1 MPISFE
7 VGAEV
12 AGIARRTAGFVREVV
27 LPEERACGGS
37 LHGAPEPL
45 RRRLQEAARTA
56 GVFAPHAAPQWG
68 GLGLDLRGQAVVFEE
83 AGYSLL
89 GPLALN
95 CAAPDEGNMHLLA
108 EVATPEQQERYLRPL
123 AAGAVRSCF
132 AMTEPAPG
140 AGSDP
145 RALATTATRIPGGW
159 RLDGRKWFISGAD
172 GAGFTICMARTSG
185 SPGDPGGATMFLI
198 DAGTP
203 GMSLVRN
210 LETLDEGLFGGHS
223 ELTFD
228 GCEIPDNQVLGEVDE
243 GFRYAQVRLGPARLT
258 HCMRWLG
265 AARRAR
271 DIALD
276 RAATRTAFGK
286 PLAELGMVQQ
296 LLADSEIDI
305 EASRALLWRACWE
318 LDQGRPGA
326 QLTSIAKT
334 FVSEAVNRV
343 VDRSVQ
349 VCGALGIS
357 ADLPLSRL
365 LREVRPF
372 RIYDGPS
379 ETHRWAIARRAVR
392 ASSPNTARDDADK
405 RNAAHDSADQR
416 DAARDGAASSA
427 VDANRAAA
435 P

>member
-1 MPISFE
+1 MAISFD
-7 VGAEV
+7 VSTEV
-12 AGIARRTAGFVREVV
+12 AGLARRTTAFVRDVV
-27 LPEERACGGS
+27 IPEERGCGGS
-37 LHGAPEPL
+37 VHDAPEPL
-45 RRRLQEAARTA
+45 RLRLQRAARDA
-56 GVFAPHAAPQWG
+56 GLSAPHAARRWG

-95 CAAPDEGNMHLLA
+95 CAAPDEGNMHLLEA
-108 EVATPEQQERYLRPL
+108 VATPEQQERYLRPL
-123 AAGAVRSCF
+123 AAGDTRSCF

-145 RALATTATRIPGGW
+145 RALATTATRVPGGW
-159 RLDGRKWFISGAD
+159 RIDGRKWFISGAD
-172 GAGFTICMARTSG
+172 GAAFLICMARTSG
-185 SPGDPGGATMFLI
+185 APGDAGGATMFLV

-203 GMSLVRN
+203 GLKLVRN

-223 ELTFD
+223 ELAFD
-228 GCEIPDNQVLGEVDE
+228 GCEVADDQVLGEVDQ
-243 GFRYAQVRLGPARLT
+243 GFGYAQVRLGPARLT

-276 RAATRTAFGK
+276 RAAHRSAFGR

-305 EASRALLWRACWE
+305 EASRSLLWRACWE

-326 QLTSIAKT
+326 QHTSIAKT

-343 VDRSVQ
+343 VDRAVQ
-349 VCGALGIS
+349 VCGALGVS

-392 ASSPNTARDDADK
+392 ASQER
-405 RNAAHDSADQR
+405 SA
-416 DAARDGAASSA
+416 S
-427 VDANRAAA
+427 
-435 P
+435 

>member
-1 MPISFE
+1 MQPPTT
-7 VGAEV
+7 GRAEV
-12 AGIARRTAGFVREVV
+12 LRQRLASFMDRHIYPAEAVYARQLDEAPTRWSVPSVMEELKAKAREEGLWNLFLPRREFPDALTNVEYAPLCEIMGRSPIAAEAFN
-27 LPEERACGGS
+27 CS
-37 LHGAPEPL
+37 APDTGNME
-45 RRRLQEAARTA
+45 T
-56 GVFAPHAAPQWG
+56 
-68 GLGLDLRGQAVVFEE
+68 
-83 AGYSLL
+83 
-89 GPLALN
+89 LALY
-95 CAAPDEGNMHLLA
+95 GTA
-108 EVATPEQQERYLRPL
+108 EQKEAWLKPL
-123 AAGAVRSCF
+123 MAGEIRSCF

-145 RALATTATRIPGGW
+145 RALATTATRVPGGW
-159 RLDGRKWFISGAD
+159 RIDGRKWFISGAD
-172 GAGFTICMARTSG
+172 GAGFAICMARTSG
-185 SPGDPGGATMFLI
+185 SPGDPGGATMFLV

-203 GMSLVRN
+203 GMKLVRN

-223 ELTFD
+223 ELVFD
-228 GCEIPDNQVLGEVDE
+228 GCFVADGQVLGEVDE

-271 DIALD
+271 DLALE
-276 RAATRTAFGK
+276 RAATRSAFGR

-296 LLADSEIDI
+296 LLADNEIDI

-326 QLTSIAKT
+326 QHTSITKT

-343 VDRSVQ
+343 VDRAVQ

-392 ASSPNTARDDADK
+392 SR
-405 RNAAHDSADQR
+405 
-416 DAARDGAASSA
+416 
-427 VDANRAAA
+427 
-435 P
+435 